1 MKYIIFMIMALVT
14 ISLFVKDNTIE
25 NFQSG
30 SEPEI
35 TTEALS
41 DLLTEI
47 NINNNLVNSNRPI
60 NFEDLNINSIS
71 NELLN
76 KFGDQLDLEVSKID
90 TSDLEES
97 NKGGI
102 YLQKFE
108 KLEKDIAKLKLIKE
122 ELKRRRLQRRNQYHL
137 KTVKDKIE
145 RIDKYDDN
153 DKLAIYS
160 SCPSNP
166 FAYNDLSIE
175 NQKFNIDLSRHPIK
189 WYGLDGPELQNK
201 LPFNFVIH

>member
-14 ISLFVKDNTIE
+14 ISLFVKENTIE

-35 TTEALS
+35 TTEVLS

-47 NINNNLVNSNRPI
+47 NINNNLVNSNEPI

-102 YLQKFE
+102 YLKKFE

-201 LPFNFVIH
+201 IPFNFVIH